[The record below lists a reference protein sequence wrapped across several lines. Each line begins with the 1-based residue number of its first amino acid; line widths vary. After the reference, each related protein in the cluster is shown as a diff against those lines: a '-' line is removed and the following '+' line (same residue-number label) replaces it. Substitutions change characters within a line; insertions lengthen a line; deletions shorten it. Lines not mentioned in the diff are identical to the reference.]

1 MKDSSSGTTYKYQA
15 SFPHSRIGHTEAL
28 SPSTLFPEQIGFG
41 CLLFLVAVTAT
52 PFGMTS
58 PLWEVILTCTI
69 ILLAAIRITASILLG
84 RSVWG
89 EYKMILAPLLCLLL
103 LAFIQT
109 IQLNIPNRELVG
121 VGDNAWWAISAD
133 PAATRRFV
141 FILLSIVLFGY
152 LLLQYTSTPLRLT
165 ILVHFIVG
173 LTVVSAVLGMVQHIV
188 RIGPT
193 WLFPYAGLERAY
205 GQFGNR
211 NHFALM
217 MEMGLGLVFGLIAT
231 CGAHRKHLGPYIV
244 AASII
249 SLAIVLTTSRGGIT
263 SMLCMFLMAVASL
276 VMGRRAKVPQDE
288 DQRERSARGWG
299 IALIARVGLGGAAFI
314 TFFIAVVWIGGDPL
328 ASRFERTNSDMVVQA
343 GAVNPKEGRIRIW
356 HGTLELIKAH
366 PIMGVGFGGYAT
378 AIPRYHEDTGE
389 FIPYEAHNDFLE
401 LQASGGVVGTILFV
415 WFIVELFKRSFIS
428 LRSKQSF
435 RKAVALGSLVGLCG
449 VALHSLVDFGLHTP
463 LNFIVCTIL
472 VVLITVRN
480 PSSQEV
486 PG

>member
-1 MKDSSSGTTYKYQA
+1 
-15 SFPHSRIGHTEAL
+15 
-28 SPSTLFPEQIGFG
+28 
-41 CLLFLVAVTAT
+41 
-52 PFGMTS
+52 
-58 PLWEVILTCTI
+58 
-69 ILLAAIRITASILLG
+69 
-84 RSVWG
+84 
-89 EYKMILAPLLCLLL
+89 
-103 LAFIQT
+103 
-109 IQLNIPNRELVG
+109 
-121 VGDNAWWAISAD
+121 
-133 PAATRRFV
+133 
-141 FILLSIVLFGY
+141 
-152 LLLQYTSTPLRLT
+152 
-165 ILVHFIVG
+165 
-173 LTVVSAVLGMVQHIV
+173 
-188 RIGPT
+188 
-193 WLFPYAGLERAY
+193 
-205 GQFGNR
+205 
-211 NHFALM
+211 M
-217 MEMGLGLVFGLIAT
+217 MEMSLGLVFGLIAK

-288 DQRERSARGWG
+288 DQKERSARGWG
-299 IALIARVGLGGAAFI
+299 IALIARVVLGGAAFI

-415 WFIVELFKRSFIS
+415 WFIVELFKRSSIS